1 MQNFLYL
8 YLERNYFRYHFDYDI
23 DLYFQL
29 LFPLSGKGRKFSWLF
44 ACRTQCLEQFLFRT
58 SATVQVSVFDSTKCY
73 STNLSCFCHI
83 ILEKKQWVITILEI
97 RLFRY
102 FYLIQA
108 FIRWR
113 ELLQLVRWL
122 RTANHLISD
131 HLWRAFLS
139 LRRAL
144 NSRILLP
151 TIQQRRQK
159 SQQNK
164 VKIYS
169 I

>member
-1 MQNFLYL
+1 MQNFLCSYL
-8 YLERNYFRYHFDYDI
+8 AQYYFRYRFDYKI

-29 LFPLSGKGRKFSWLF
+29 LFPFSGNGRKFVWLF
-44 ACRTQCLEQFLFRT
+44 ACRTRCLEQFLFKT
-58 SATVQVSVFDSTKCY
+58 SATVQVSVFDYSKCCG
-73 STNLSCFCHI
+73 SNLSCFCHI
-83 ILEKKQWVITILEI
+83 ILEKKQWVITILKI
-97 RLFRY
+97 WLFRY
-102 FYLIQA
+102 FYLIQT
-108 FIRWR
+108 FIRWW

-131 HLWRAFLS
+131 HLWRTFLS
-139 LRRAL
+139 LLRAL